1 MSNLNAEYSGYTIFG
16 SGGASSPSVSDL
28 GWITV
33 DLTDGSWTASD
44 PGGVIGT
51 SVSVA
56 SDVHTFNLNTVG
68 VASASNNFSSG
79 TGGFTGPRWYAPL
92 VAADGTRI
100 TSDDTFTVSIEMV
113 EATPANKEA
122 VALGFG
128 FCVDPT
134 STVISNTSGMFKTGG
149 NLFYTSG
156 SGNPRFSGMTCTG
169 NTSSGAG
176 AGQKIGLS
184 DTTVAGRR
192 LGGVSVIALD
202 AAGSRVA
209 DGTTNNNATIPTGI
223 DLFLIVLVGLNT
235 NATTITAPVDT
246 KAKLRYRV
254 IKWQSPPL

>member
-68 VASASNNFSSG
+68 VASASNNFSS
-79 TGGFTGPRWYAPL
+79 TTAFTGPRWYAPL
-92 VAADGTRI
+92 LAADGTRI

-113 EATPANKEA
+113 EDTPANKAA
-122 VALGFG
+122 VDLGFG

-134 STVISNTSGMFKTGG
+134 STVISNTSGIFKTGG
-149 NLFYTSG
+149 RLFYTSG
-156 SGNPRFSGMTCTG
+156 SGNPRFSGMTCLG
-169 NTSSGAG
+169 NTGSGAG
-176 AGQKIGLS
+176 AGQKIGLT

-192 LGGVSVIALD
+192 LGGVSIITLD
-202 AAGSRVA
+202 AAGGRVA
-209 DGTTNNNATIPTGI
+209 DATTNNNATIPNGI

-235 NATTITAPVDT
+235 NTTTITAPVDT